1 MTTLI
6 DHWINGQ
13 IVATSAERT
22 GAVYDPAT
30 GQQAAQVAYATGDDV
45 DAAVAPPRPPTR
57 PGATMDEGV
66 IVEQERPRP
75 GHRQPPCADPRCAC
89 SCPAGSLVRR
99 LIDLG
104 DAWA

>member
-30 GQQAAQVAYATGDDV
+30 GQQAAQVAYPAWRDNGRGRD
-45 DAAVAPPRPPTR
+45 R
-57 PGATMDEGV
+57 
-66 IVEQERPRP
+66 EQERPRP